1 MKVPLSWLKDYVEIK
16 LAPEELAYRLT
27 MAGFEVAEIHRV
39 GEHWERDKIF
49 VGQILEV
56 KPHPNAD
63 RLTIA
68 VVDYGAAEPLEVVTG
83 APNIKVGQRGQKV
96 ALALAGAR
104 LVDPYSPQK
113 TYFTLKPAK
122 IRGVLSPGM
131 VCSEK
136 ELDLSDDH
144 ETVIILPDDA
154 PVGMPLADYL
164 GDIIL
169 EVEVPTNRPDCLSI
183 VGIAREV
190 AALTDAEFRPPVID
204 YPEGEAEAGEFIEVE
219 IADPDL
225 CSRYV
230 AAIVTGVEI
239 GPSPYLIQRRLR
251 AAGMRPINNVVDA
264 TNYVMLELGQPIH
277 AFDYEKIRGRK
288 IIVRRAGGDRSFTT
302 LDGLRRDL
310 LPDTLLIADAEGPVA
325 IAGVMGGAESEVTS
339 ETRNVL
345 IESANFNRVSIRRT
359 SRLLGLRTEAS
370 LRFEKGLDPHLPPEG
385 ARRTAQLI
393 REWAGG
399 TIARGLVDVHI
410 PLPPRRTITFHLGEL
425 ERFIGISYPKE
436 RVASILSKLG
446 FELEE
451 KDPHTYLVTVPTHRG
466 DVEEPADLVE
476 EVARIA
482 GYDLIPTEMIPTP
495 TAPQIYPELLRWE
508 EAARD
513 ILVACGLHEVKTYA
527 LVSQEL
533 LDKFGIAHPM
543 PLLSV
548 ANPMTPE
555 HVFLRPTLLPSLLRT
570 LAYNLRF
577 HEGVK
582 IFELARVYLP
592 RENDLPMER
601 STLAIAMAGE
611 AEELSWFGGSRKLDF
626 FDLKGVVEELVERL
640 GILDYSFTPAE
651 DPAFFPGQTALL
663 KVKGEP
669 IGILG
674 KLNPDIAVA
683 FEVEKEEVFMAE
695 FNFEALASH
704 ASPVREFRPVS
715 RYPAVVQDIAVVV
728 DEEVPAEEV
737 RRVILEAGRPFLQNA
752 ILFDFYKGKPVPPGK
767 KSLAYSLTFQAS
779 DRTLSDDEV
788 ARVRERIVRELERK
802 LGARLRGME
811 S

>member
-1 MKVPLSWLKDYVEIK
+1 MRVPLSWLKDYVEIK
-16 LAPEELAYRLT
+16 LPLDELAYKLT
-27 MAGFEVAEIHRV
+27 MAGFEVAEIHKV
-39 GEHWERDKIF
+39 GEHWDRDKIF

-68 VVDYGAAEPLEVVTG
+68 VVDYGASEPLEVVTG
-83 APNIKVGQRGQKV
+83 APNLKIGQKGQKV

-113 TYFTLKPAK
+113 TFFTLKPAK

-144 ETVIILPDDA
+144 ETIIILPDDA
-154 PVGMPLADYL
+154 PVGIPLVDYL
-164 GDIIL
+164 GDVIL
-169 EVEVPTNRPDCLSI
+169 EIEVPTNRPDCLSI
-183 VGIAREV
+183 LGIAREI
-190 AALTDAEFRPPVID
+190 AALTDAEFRPPLID
-204 YPEGEAEAGEFIEVE
+204 YPEGNVEAREFIEVE
-219 IADPDL
+219 IADTDL

-239 GPSPYLIQRRLR
+239 GPSPYFVQRRLR

-264 TNYVMLELGQPIH
+264 TNYVMLEMGQPIH
-277 AFDYEKIRGRK
+277 AFDYDKIRGKK
-288 IIVRRAGGDRSFTT
+288 IIVRRAGGDRIFTT
-302 LDGLRRDL
+302 LDGIGRNLF
-310 LPDTLLIADAEGPVA
+310 PDTLLIADAEGPVA
-325 IAGVMGGAESEVTS
+325 IAGVMGGMESEVTP
-339 ETRNVL
+339 ETRNIL

-359 SRLLGLRTEAS
+359 SRAMGLRTEAS
-370 LRFEKGLDPHLPPEG
+370 LRFEKGLDPHLPPLG

-399 TIARGLVDVHI
+399 TVARGLVDVHI

-436 RVASILSKLG
+436 RVVSVLSKLG

-451 KDPHTYLVTVPTHRG
+451 KAPQTFMVTIPTHRG

-476 EVARIA
+476 EVARIV
-482 GYDLIPTEMIPTP
+482 GYDLIPTEMIPNP
-495 TAPQIYPELLRWE
+495 IAPQIYPELIKWE
-508 EAARD
+508 EAAKD
-513 ILVACGLHEVKTYA
+513 ILVACGLWEVKTYA

-533 LDKFGIAHPM
+533 LDKFGVSYPL

-555 HVFLRPTLLPSLLRT
+555 HVFLRPTLLPSLLRV

-577 HEGVK
+577 HDGVK
-582 IFELARVYLP
+582 LFELARIYLP
-592 RENDLPMER
+592 RENDLPLER

-611 AEELSWFGGSRKLDF
+611 AEELSWFGGGRKLDF
-626 FDLKGVVEELVERL
+626 FDLKGVVEELLERM
-640 GILDYSFTPAE
+640 GIFGYQFTAAE
-651 DPAFFPGQTALL
+651 APAFFPGQTALL
-663 KVKGEP
+663 KVGDET

-674 KLNPDIAVA
+674 RLNLDIAEA
-683 FEVEKEEVFMAE
+683 FELGKEEVFMAE
-695 FNFEALASH
+695 FNFEALVSH
-704 ASPVREFRPVS
+704 ATMVREFKPVS
-715 RYPAVVQDIAVVV
+715 RYPAVVQDIAVIV
-728 DEEVPAEEV
+728 DEETPAEEV
-737 RRVILEAGRPFLQNA
+737 RRVILEAGKPFLRSA
-752 ILFDFYKGKPVPPGK
+752 ILFDFYRGKPVPPGK
-767 KSLAYSLTFQAS
+767 KSLAYSLTFQAD
-779 DRTLSDDEV
+779 DRTLSDEEV
-788 ARVRERIVRELERK
+788 
-802 LGARLRGME
+802 ARLRGKVIAE
-811 S
+811 LERRLGAKLRG

>member
-1 MKVPLSWLKDYVEIK
+1 MKVPLSWLKEYVDIK
-16 LAPEELAYRLT
+16 LPPEELAYKLT

-39 GEHWERDKIF
+39 GEMWDRDKIF

-68 VVDYGAAEPLEVVTG
+68 VVDYGAPEPVEVVTG
-83 APNIKVGQRGQKV
+83 APNIKVGQKGQKV
-96 ALALAGAR
+96 ALALTGAR

-144 ETVIILPDDA
+144 ESVIILPDDA
-154 PVGMPLADYL
+154 PVGMPLVDYL
-164 GDIIL
+164 GDVVLDI
-169 EVEVPTNRPDCLSI
+169 EVPTNRPDCLSI
-183 VGIAREV
+183 LGIAREV
-190 AALTDAEFRPPVID
+190 AALTDAEFRPPIID
-204 YPEGEAEAGEFIEVE
+204 YPEDSREAQEFIEVE

-230 AAIVTGVEI
+230 AAMVLGVEI
-239 GPSPYLIQRRLR
+239 GPSPYLVQRRLR

-264 TNYVMLELGQPIH
+264 TNYVMLEMGQPIH
-277 AFDYEKIRGRK
+277 AFDYDKIRGKK
-288 IIVRRAGGDRSFTT
+288 IIVRRARSDSSFTT
-302 LDGLRRDL
+302 LDGVKRDL
-310 LPDTLLIADAEGPVA
+310 FPDVLLIADAEGPVA
-325 IAGVMGGAESEVTS
+325 IAGVMGGLESEVTP

-370 LRFEKGLDPHLPPEG
+370 LRFEKGLDPYLPPEA

-399 TIARGLVDVHI
+399 KIARGLVDAHI
-410 PLPPRRTITFHLGEL
+410 PLPPRRTITFHLKEL
-425 ERFIGISYPKE
+425 ERFIGLSYPKE
-436 RVASILSKLG
+436 QVESILSRLG

-451 KDPHTYLVTVPTHRG
+451 KGPETYLVTVPTHRG
-466 DVEEPADLVE
+466 DVTEPADLVE
-476 EVARIA
+476 EVARIT
-482 GYDLIPTEMIPTP
+482 GYDLIPTEMIPNP
-495 TAPQIYPELLRWE
+495 ASPQIFPELLRWE

-513 ILVACGLHEVKTYA
+513 ILVACGLYEVKTYA

-533 LDKFGIAHPM
+533 LDNFKISYPL

-570 LAYNLRF
+570 VAYNLRF
-577 HEGVK
+577 QEGVK
-582 IFELARVYLP
+582 IFELARIYLP
-592 RENDLPMER
+592 RENDLPIER

-611 AEELSWFGGSRKLDF
+611 TEEISWFGKGRKLDF
-626 FDLKGVVEELVERL
+626 FDLKGVVEELVERM
-640 GILDYSFTPAE
+640 GISAYRFEATK
-651 DPAFFPGQTALL
+651 DPRFFPGQTALL
-663 KVKGEP
+663 KVGEDI
-669 IGILG
+669 IGIMG
-674 KLNPDIAVA
+674 KLDPAIAEA
-683 FEVEKEEVFMAE
+683 FELEKEEIFMAE

-704 ASPVREFRPVS
+704 ASSFREFRPVS

-728 DEEVPAEEV
+728 DEGVPAEEV
-737 RRVILEAGRPFLQNA
+737 RRVIMEAGSPFLRNA
-752 ILFDFYKGKPVPPGK
+752 ILFDFYRGKPVPPGK
-767 KSLAYSLTFQAS
+767 KSLAYSLTFQAD
-779 DRTLSDDEV
+779 DRTLTDEEV
-788 ARVRERIVRELERK
+788 ARLREKVIKELERK
-802 LGARLRGME
+802 LGAKLRG
-811 S
+811 

>member
-1 MKVPLSWLKDYVEIK
+1 MRVPLSWLKDYVEIK
-16 LAPEELAYRLT
+16 LPPEELSYKLT

-39 GEHWERDKIF
+39 GEFWDRDKVF

-68 VVDYGAAEPLEVVTG
+68 VVDYGASEPVEVVTG

-136 ELDLSDDH
+136 ELDLSEDH
-144 ETVIILPDDA
+144 ESIIILPDDA

-169 EVEVPTNRPDCLSI
+169 EIEVPTNRPDCLSI
-183 VGIAREV
+183 LGIAREV
-190 AALTDAEFRPPVID
+190 AALTDAEFRPPTINYVED
-204 YPEGEAEAGEFIEVE
+204 GPGARELIEVE

-225 CSRYV
+225 CSRY
-230 AAIVTGVEI
+230 AAAVVLGAEI
-239 GPSPYLIQRRLR
+239 GPSPYFVQRRLR

-277 AFDYEKIRGRK
+277 AFDYDKIRGKK
-288 IIVRRAGGDRSFTT
+288 IIVRRAKDDRAFTT
-302 LDGLRRDL
+302 LDGLKREL
-310 LPDTLLIADAEGPVA
+310 FPDVLLIADAEGPVA
-325 IAGVMGGAESEVTS
+325 IAGVMGGMESEVTP
-339 ETRNVL
+339 ETRNIL

-370 LRFEKGLDPHLPPEG
+370 LRFEKGLDPYLPPEG

-393 REWAGG
+393 KEWAGG

-410 PLPPRRTITFHLGEL
+410 PLPPRRTITFHLKEL
-425 ERFIGISYPKE
+425 ERFIGMSYPRE
-436 RVASILSKLG
+436 QVTSILNKLG

-451 KDPHTYLVTVPTHRG
+451 KGPQTYLVTVPTHRG

-476 EVARIA
+476 EIARIT
-482 GYDLIPTEMIPTP
+482 GYELIPTEMIPTP
-495 TAPQIYPELLRWE
+495 TAPQIFPELLKWE
-508 EAARD
+508 ETARD
-513 ILVACGLHEVKTYA
+513 ILIACGLYEVKTYA
-527 LVSQEL
+527 LISQDM
-533 LDKFGIAHPM
+533 LDKFGLSYQV

-592 RENDLPMER
+592 RENDLPRER

-611 AEELSWFGGSRKLDF
+611 AEEMSWFGGGRRLDF
-626 FDLKGVVEELVERL
+626 FDLKGVIEELVERM
-640 GILDYSFTPAE
+640 GISDYRFTAAQ
-651 DPAFFPGQTALL
+651 DRIFFPGQTAAL
-663 KVKGEP
+663 KIGEET

-674 KLNPDIAVA
+674 KLNPDITEA
-683 FEVEKEEVFMAE
+683 FEVKEEVFMAE
-695 FNFEALASH
+695 LNFEALASR
-704 ASPVREFRPVS
+704 ASSFREFKPIS
-715 RYPAVVQDIAVVV
+715 RYPAVIQDIAVVV
-728 DEEVPAEEV
+728 NEEIPAEEV
-737 RRVILEAGRPFLQNA
+737 RKVIIEAGQPLLRSA
-752 ILFDFYKGKPVPPGK
+752 VLFDLYRGKPVPPGK
-767 KSLAYSLTFQAS
+767 KSLAYSLTFQA
-779 DRTLSDDEV
+779 DDHTLTDEEV
-788 ARVRERIVRELERK
+788 AQLREKVIRELEKR
-802 LGARLRGME
+802 LGATLRG
-811 S
+811 

>member
-16 LAPEELAYRLT
+16 LPPEQLAYKLT

-39 GEHWERDKIF
+39 GELWDRDKVF
-49 VGQILEV
+49 VGQIVEV

-68 VVDYGAAEPLEVVTG
+68 VVDYGASEPVEVVTG
-83 APNIKVGQRGQKV
+83 APNIKVGQSGQKV

-104 LVDPYSPQK
+104 LVDPYAPQK
-113 TYFTLKPAK
+113 TYFTLKPTK

-136 ELDLSDDH
+136 ELDLSDEH

-169 EVEVPTNRPDCLSI
+169 DIEVPTNRPDCLSI
-183 VGIAREV
+183 LGIAREV
-190 AALTDAEFRPPVID
+190 AALTDAEFHPPIID
-204 YPEGEAEAGEFIEVE
+204 YPEEGPEAKELVEVE

-225 CSRYV
+225 CSRYT
-230 AAIVTGVEI
+230 AAVVLGVEI
-239 GPSPYLIQRRLR
+239 KPSPYLVQRRLR

-277 AFDYEKIRGRK
+277 AFDYDKIRGRK
-288 IIVRRAGGDRSFTT
+288 IIVRRAREDRTFTT
-302 LDGLRRDL
+302 LDGITRSLF
-310 LPDTLLIADAEGPVA
+310 PDTLLIADAEGPVA
-325 IAGVMGGAESEVTS
+325 IAGVMGGMESEVTDK
-339 ETRNVL
+339 TKNVL

-370 LRFEKGLDPHLPPEG
+370 LRFEKGLDPYLPPEG
-385 ARRTAQLI
+385 GKRTAQLI
-393 REWAGG
+393 KEWAGG
-399 TIARGLVDVHI
+399 TIAKGLVDVHT
-410 PLPPRRTITFHLGEL
+410 PLPPRRTITFHLSEL

-436 RVASILSKLG
+436 QISSILGKLG
-446 FELEE
+446 FELKEE
-451 KDPHTYLVTVPTHRG
+451 EPQTYTVTVPTHRG
-466 DVEEPADLVE
+466 DVTEPADLVE

-482 GYDLIPTEMIPTP
+482 GYDLIPTEMIPAP
-495 TAPQIYPELLRWE
+495 SSPQIFPELLKWE
-508 EAARD
+508 EAAKD
-513 ILVACGLHEVKTYA
+513 VLVACGLYEVKTYA
-527 LVSQEL
+527 LISQEL
-533 LDKFGIAHPM
+533 LDQFGLSYPL

-577 HEGVK
+577 QDGVK

-592 RENDLPMER
+592 RENDLPQER
-601 STLAIAMAGE
+601 MTLAIAMAGE
-611 AEELSWFGGSRKLDF
+611 AEELSWFGSSRRLDF
-626 FDLKGVVEELVERL
+626 FDLKGVVEELVERM
-640 GILDYSFTPAE
+640 GISNYQFIPADE
-651 DPAFFPGQTALL
+651 RTFFPGQTAWL
-663 KVKGEP
+663 KVGEDT

-674 KLNPDIAVA
+674 KLNPDIAEA
-683 FEVEKEEVFMAE
+683 FEVEEEVFMAE

-704 ASPVREFRPVS
+704 ASSRREFKPVS

-728 DEEVPAEEV
+728 DEEIPAEEV
-737 RRVILEAGRPFLQNA
+737 RKVIMEAGKPFIRSA
-752 ILFDFYKGKPVPPGK
+752 VLFDLYRGKPVPPGK
-767 KSLAYSLTFQAS
+767 KSLAYSLTFQAD
-779 DRTLSDDEV
+779 DRTLTDKEV
-788 ARVRERIVRELERK
+788 TKLRERVIRELERK
-802 LGARLRGME
+802 LGATLRG
-811 S
+811 

>member
-1 MKVPLSWLKDYVEIK
+1 MKVPLSWLKEYVDIK
-16 LAPEELAYRLT
+16 LPPEELAYKLT

-39 GEHWERDKIF
+39 GEMWDRDKIF

-68 VVDYGAAEPLEVVTG
+68 VVDYGAPEPVEVVTG

-96 ALALAGAR
+96 ALALTGAR

-144 ETVIILPDDA
+144 ESVIILPEDA
-154 PVGMPLADYL
+154 PVGMPLVDYL
-164 GDIIL
+164 GDVVL
-169 EVEVPTNRPDCLSI
+169 EIEVPTNRPDCLSI
-183 VGIAREV
+183 LGIAREV
-190 AALTDAEFRPPVID
+190 AALTDAEFRPPIID
-204 YPEGEAEAGEFIEVE
+204 YLEDSREAQEFIEVE

-230 AAIVTGVEI
+230 AAMVLGVEI
-239 GPSPYLIQRRLR
+239 GPSPYLVQRRLR

-264 TNYVMLELGQPIH
+264 TNYVMLEMGQPIH
-277 AFDYEKIRGRK
+277 AFDYDKIRGKK
-288 IIVRRAGGDRSFTT
+288 IIVRRARSDSSFTT
-302 LDGLRRDL
+302 LDGVKRDL
-310 LPDTLLIADAEGPVA
+310 FPDVLLIADAEGPVA
-325 IAGVMGGAESEVTS
+325 IAGVMGGLESEVTP

-370 LRFEKGLDPHLPPEG
+370 LRFEKGLDPYLPPEA

-399 TIARGLVDVHI
+399 KIARGLVDAHI
-410 PLPPRRTITFHLGEL
+410 PLPPRRTITFHLKEL
-425 ERFIGISYPKE
+425 ERFIGLSYPKE
-436 RVASILSKLG
+436 QVESILSRLG

-451 KDPHTYLVTVPTHRG
+451 KGPETYLVTVPTHRG
-466 DVEEPADLVE
+466 DVTEPADLVE
-476 EVARIA
+476 EVARIT
-482 GYDLIPTEMIPTP
+482 GYDLIPTEMIPNP
-495 TAPQIYPELLRWE
+495 ASPQIFPELLRWE
-508 EAARD
+508 EVARD
-513 ILVACGLHEVKTYA
+513 ILVACGLYEVKTYA

-533 LDKFGIAHPM
+533 LDNFKISYPL

-570 LAYNLRF
+570 VAYNLRF
-577 HEGVK
+577 QEGVK
-582 IFELARVYLP
+582 IFELARIYLP
-592 RENDLPMER
+592 RENDLPIER

-611 AEELSWFGGSRKLDF
+611 TEEISWFGKGRKLDF
-626 FDLKGVVEELVERL
+626 FDLKGVVEELVERM
-640 GILDYSFTPAE
+640 GISAYQFEATE
-651 DPAFFPGQTALL
+651 DPRFFPGQTALL
-663 KVKGEP
+663 KVGEDI
-669 IGILG
+669 IGIMG
-674 KLNPDIAVA
+674 KLDPAIAEA
-683 FEVEKEEVFMAE
+683 FELEKEEIFMAE

-704 ASPVREFRPVS
+704 ASSFREFRPVS

-728 DEEVPAEEV
+728 DEGVPAEEV
-737 RRVILEAGRPFLQNA
+737 RRVIMEAGSPFLRNA
-752 ILFDFYKGKPVPPGK
+752 ILFDFYRGKPVPPGK
-767 KSLAYSLTFQAS
+767 KSLAYSLTFQAD
-779 DRTLSDDEV
+779 DRTLTDEEV
-788 ARVRERIVRELERK
+788 ARLREKVIKELERK
-802 LGARLRGME
+802 LGAKLRG
-811 S
+811 

>member
-1 MKVPLSWLKDYVEIK
+1 MRVPLSWLKDYVEIK
-16 LAPEELAYRLT
+16 LPLEELSYKLT

-39 GEHWERDKIF
+39 GEFWDRDKVF

-68 VVDYGAAEPLEVVTG
+68 VVDYGTSEPVEVVTG
-83 APNIKVGQRGQKV
+83 APNLKVGQRGQKV

-104 LVDPYSPQK
+104 LVDPYSPKK

-144 ETVIILPDDA
+144 ESVIILPDEA

-169 EVEVPTNRPDCLSI
+169 EIEIPTNRPDCLSI
-183 VGIAREV
+183 LGIAREV
-190 AALTDAEFRPPVID
+190 AALTDAEFRPPIINYIED
-204 YPEGEAEAGEFIEVE
+204 GPEARELIEVE

-225 CSRYV
+225 CSRY
-230 AAIVTGVEI
+230 AAAVVFGVKI
-239 GPSPYLIQRRLR
+239 GPSPYFVQRRLR

-277 AFDYEKIRGRK
+277 AFDYDKIRGKK
-288 IIVRRAGGDRSFTT
+288 IIVRRARDDRAFTT
-302 LDGLRRDL
+302 LDGIKRELF
-310 LPDTLLIADAEGPVA
+310 PDVLLIADAEGPVA
-325 IAGVMGGAESEVTS
+325 IAGVMGGMESEVTS
-339 ETRNVL
+339 ETQNIL

-370 LRFEKGLDPHLPPEG
+370 LRFEKGLDPYLPPEG

-393 REWAGG
+393 KEWAGG
-399 TIARGLVDVHI
+399 AIARGLVDVHI
-410 PLPPRRTITFHLGEL
+410 PLPPRRTITFHLKEL
-425 ERFIGISYPKE
+425 ERFIGMSYPKE
-436 RVASILSKLG
+436 QVTSILNKLG

-451 KDPHTYLVTVPTHRG
+451 KGPQTCLVTVPTHRG

-476 EVARIA
+476 EVARIT
-482 GYDLIPTEMIPTP
+482 GYELIPTEMIPTP
-495 TAPQIYPELLRWE
+495 TAPQIFPELLKWE
-508 EAARD
+508 ETARD
-513 ILVACGLHEVKTYA
+513 ILIACGLYEVKTYA
-527 LVSQEL
+527 LVSQDV
-533 LDKFGIAHPM
+533 LDKFGLSYPM

-555 HVFLRPTLLPSLLRT
+555 YVFLRPTLLPSLLRT

-577 HEGVK
+577 HEGLK

-592 RENDLPMER
+592 REDDLPRER

-611 AEELSWFGGSRKLDF
+611 AEEMSWFGGGRKLDF
-626 FDLKGVVEELVERL
+626 FDLKGVIEELVERL
-640 GILDYSFTPAE
+640 GISGYRFTPAQ
-651 DPAFFPGQTALL
+651 DRIFFPGQTAVL
-663 KVKGEP
+663 KIGEETV
-669 IGILG
+669 GILG
-674 KLNPDIAVA
+674 KLNPDIAEA
-683 FEVEKEEVFMAE
+683 FELKEEVFMAE
-695 FNFEALASH
+695 LNFEALASR
-704 ASPVREFRPVS
+704 ASSFREFKPIS

-728 DEEVPAEEV
+728 DEEIPAEEV
-737 RRVILEAGRPFLQNA
+737 RKVIMEAGQPLLRSA
-752 ILFDFYKGKPVPPGK
+752 VLFDLYRGKPVPPGK
-767 KSLAYSLTFQAS
+767 KSLAYSLTFQA
-779 DRTLSDDEV
+779 DDHTLTDEEV
-788 ARVRERIVRELERK
+788 AHLREKVIRELGKR
-802 LGARLRGME
+802 LGATLRG
-811 S
+811 